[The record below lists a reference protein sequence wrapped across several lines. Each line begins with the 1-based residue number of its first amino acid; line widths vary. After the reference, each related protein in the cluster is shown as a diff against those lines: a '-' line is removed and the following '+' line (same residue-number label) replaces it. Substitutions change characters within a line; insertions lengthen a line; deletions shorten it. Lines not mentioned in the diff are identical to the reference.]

1 MLQKATEKAR
11 YLWVEAYQSHVYQVT
26 SAHGNNYEIYLNGEE
41 TKCSCAYMQL
51 RRVPC
56 SHVLTVCSQTYAN
69 IHTASL
75 VDRHFQSSAY
85 REAYTSVFHPIP
97 DKRYW
102 PERVSLY
109 MLPPTEIRKY
119 CRPKSTRIRNEM
131 DENSGRR
138 VRCRICKELGHNR
151 STCPSR

>member
-1 MLQKATEKAR
+1 MDS
-11 YLWVEAYQSHVYQVT
+11 Y
-26 SAHGNNYEIYLNGEE
+26 
-41 TKCSCAYMQL
+41 
-51 RRVPC
+51 
-56 SHVLTVCSQTYAN
+56 
-69 IHTASL
+69 
-75 VDRHFQSSAY
+75 FQSSAY
-85 REAYTSVFHPIP
+85 KEAYTPVFHPIP

-102 PERVSLY
+102 PERVSPY

-119 CRPKSTRIRNEM
+119 GRPKSTRIRNEM